1 MIQSRSLTFV
11 GSCRPTGR
19 LRTHRA
25 PDFMISESLSPVES
39 QPVRDS
45 GVNVRYND
53 YLSAIKI
60 LLEL

>member
-1 MIQSRSLTFV
+1 
-11 GSCRPTGR
+11 
-19 LRTHRA
+19 
-25 PDFMISESLSPVES
+25 MISESLSPVES